1 MSHNHRAPIKKKP
14 LSLEVKVNHYYPY
27 IEQLKLILKKRNISY
42 KKLASMVGVSTS
54 YIRNVF
60 SFQQCFP
67 LYLFFRICDV
77 LGIDVLF
84 NKREGHY
91 F

>member
-1 MSHNHRAPIKKKP
+1 MSNNHRDPIKKKSV
-14 LSLEVKVNHYYPY
+14 SLEAKVNHYYPY
-27 IEQLKLILKKRNISY
+27 IEQLKLILKKRNITY
-42 KKLASMVGVSTS
+42 TKLATTLGVSIGYLNNAFNFRRS
-54 YIRNVF
+54 M
-60 SFQQCFP
+60 P

-84 NKREGHY
+84 NKREYHH